1 MLDSMF
7 KKMFVL
13 STTTMLLTLFI
24 VVSFI
29 KIHAEHKATKTNL
42 DQVIDLQ
49 LSVDLLR
56 SQLWAFM
63 QFRDQPSLNQVEF
76 AQADLATKFT
86 AYKNK
91 HIQLD
96 NLQRMNGS
104 LSNLLGQEKALFFTN
119 FNDTSPAIQT
129 VLDTRAL
136 LQSRYNMIMQNMTE
150 ELAYIHRQVLNKN
163 TINLQNVMSTA
174 AVWLI
179 ACSLL
184 VSGVAWLILFRFRAG
199 ADAMKRAI
207 LDLASGQLD
216 TKVENVKMDSEFR
229 VISRFFNQMTASLR
243 QSTVTK
249 QELEE
254 EVKRQ
259 TMQLHKKQQQLLFLS
274 EHDPLTNLMN
284 RRAFDK
290 QLESALIK
298 ANRTERK
305 LALLFLDLNDFKQV
319 NDTYGHNAGDMVL
332 TTVAKRL
339 IDCIRESDFVGRLGG
354 DEFVICLD
362 LLTSF
367 DVVKQKVV
375 QIKKLVNQPIY
386 YNERYLQVSVSVG
399 ISRYP
404 DDSKNKDILM
414 SIADEAMYCAKTRN
428 QIHQGQGSPLEDDEG
443 EANVVSISLNKHE
456 QTGAG
461 SQKCKY

>member
-1 MLDSMF
+1 M
-7 KKMFVL
+7 KK
-13 STTTMLLTLFI
+13 
-24 VVSFI
+24 
-29 KIHAEHKATKTNL
+29 
-42 DQVIDLQ
+42 
-49 LSVDLLR
+49 
-56 SQLWAFM
+56 
-63 QFRDQPSLNQVEF
+63 
-76 AQADLATKFT
+76 
-86 AYKNK
+86 
-91 HIQLD
+91 
-96 NLQRMNGS
+96 
-104 LSNLLGQEKALFFTN
+104 
-119 FNDTSPAIQT
+119 
-129 VLDTRAL
+129 
-136 LQSRYNMIMQNMTE
+136 
-150 ELAYIHRQVLNKN
+150 
-163 TINLQNVMSTA
+163 
-174 AVWLI
+174 
-179 ACSLL
+179 
-184 VSGVAWLILFRFRAG
+184 
-199 ADAMKRAI
+199 AI

-332 TTVAKRL
+332 TAVAQRL
-339 IDCIRESDFVGRLGG
+339 TDCIRESDFVGRLGG
-354 DEFVICLD
+354 DEFVVCLD

-367 DVVKQKVV
+367 DVVKQKVE

-386 YNERYLQVSVSVG
+386 YDERYLQVSVSVG

-404 DDSKNKDILM
+404 DDSKNKDTLM
-414 SIADEAMYCAKTRN
+414 SIADEAMYCAKERN
-428 QIHQGQGSPLEDDEG
+428 QRHQAQDPPLEDDEG
-443 EANVVSISLNKHE
+443 EAKVVSISLNKH
-456 QTGAG
+456 
-461 SQKCKY
+461 

>member
-13 STTTMLLTLFI
+13 SMTTMLLTLFI
-24 VVSFI
+24 VVSFT
-29 KIHAEHKATKTNL
+29 KIHTEHKATKTDL

-63 QFRDQPSLNQVEF
+63 QFRDQASLNQVELV
-76 AQADLATKFT
+76 QAELATKMT
-86 AYKNK
+86 AYKK
-91 HIQLD
+91 THIQLD

-104 LSNLLGQEKALFFTN
+104 LINLLGQEKALFFTH
-119 FNDTSPAIQT
+119 FNDSHPAMQT
-129 VLDTRAL
+129 ALDTRAL

-163 TINLQNVMSTA
+163 TINLQTVMGTA

-184 VSGVAWLILFRFRAG
+184 VSGIAWLILFRFKAG
-199 ADAMKRAI
+199 AGAMKKAI
-207 LDLASGQLD
+207 LDLAGGQLD

-332 TTVAKRL
+332 TTVAERL
-339 IDCIRESDFVGRLGG
+339 TDCIRESDFVGRLGG
-354 DEFVICLD
+354 DEFVVCLD

-367 DVVKQKVV
+367 DVVKHKVE

-386 YNERYLQVSVSVG
+386 YDERYLQVSVSVG

-404 DDSKNKDILM
+404 DDSKNKDTLM
-414 SIADEAMYCAKTRN
+414 SIADEAMYCAKERK
-428 QIHQGQGSPLEDDEG
+428 QCHQDQDLQLDDDEG
-443 EANVVSISLNKHE
+443 EAKVVSISLNKH
-456 QTGAG
+456 
-461 SQKCKY
+461 